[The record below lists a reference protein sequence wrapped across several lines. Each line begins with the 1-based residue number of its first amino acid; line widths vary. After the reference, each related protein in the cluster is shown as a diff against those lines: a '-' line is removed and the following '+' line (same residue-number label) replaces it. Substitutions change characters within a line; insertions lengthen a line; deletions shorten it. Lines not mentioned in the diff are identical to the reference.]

1 MMNLNTLFS
10 KIAKMSLKP
19 ILVSLFIF
27 VNLFF
32 IRAQVADWRI
42 YYRFDNATVDAS
54 YLSNSETL
62 SALDAALSEGNF
74 GAINIVSFSSP
85 EGNFNYNAN
94 LSARRAESLRKH
106 LVAKYPQLA
115 GKVSVNPHA
124 ECWEDLRSKVEAD
137 NRLSSSAKR
146 TILSVI
152 DSDDEADA
160 KEAALKALP
169 VYQALYSNYFRQLRY
184 AQIRLS
190 SGSSAEGT
198 TALGAET
205 ASGSTSNIVA
215 KANSVHFPLRGDVL
229 NAGFNGNAAGLQALA
244 NALEG
249 RSADEIASINI
260 TSFASPEGPQAINDR
275 YCVRRAAALRDYII
289 NQYPALAGKIS
300 VHSAGEAWEDLRLA
314 IESDPALS
322 DASRSQILSIIISN
336 SAADA
341 KEAKLRSLP
350 EWDHLFEEVFPSLRY
365 ARFDVEYREADNVV
379 VPAEPADRP
388 VAEPAEATET
398 VAPADTVKAP
408 ADTAANVLPAEPV
421 VAPADTAAPAT
432 SAIPAVAEYRPKK
445 TIAAIKTNLLADAVT
460 ALNFEVEVPVGK
472 RFSLMAEDTFPW
484 WEKGNKYCFQLW
496 EMGMEARYWLKPWQ
510 PDGTN
515 KLQGWFGGI
524 YGMSG
529 KYDFQYDKAVN
540 YQGEF
545 WSAGITAGYA
555 KTLGRK
561 KWGTLEFSLGLGYLK
576 SEYRHYYPA
585 DDYSQLYR
593 DRAHDGKLGYFG
605 PTKAKVSLVVPI
617 NIPIKK
623 EVSHE

>member
-1 MMNLNTLFS
+1 
-10 KIAKMSLKP
+10 MSLKP
-19 ILVSLFIF
+19 ILVAVFMFI
-27 VNLFF
+27 NLFF
-32 IRAQVADWRI
+32 IRAQVGSLRI
-42 YYRFDNATVDAS
+42 YYRFDNATVDAA
-54 YLSNSETL
+54 YLSNAE
-62 SALDAALSEGNF
+62 ALNSFDAALSQSSSE
-74 GAINIVSFSSP
+74 ALEIVSFSSP

-94 LSARRAESLRKH
+94 LSARRAESLRKYI
-106 LVAKYPQLA
+106 VSRYPQFS
-115 GKVSVNPHA
+115 GKISVNPNA
-124 ECWEDLRSKVEAD
+124 ECWDDLRNKVEAD
-137 NRLSSSAKR
+137 NRLSAAAKR
-146 TILSVI
+146 NILSVI

-169 VYQALYSNYFRQLRY
+169 AYQALYSSYFRQLRY
-184 AQIRLS
+184 AEIRLGS
-190 SGSSAEGT
+190 AAAAVASSASAATSASAAEGNAAAMQNT
-198 TALGAET
+198 
-205 ASGSTSNIVA
+205 
-215 KANSVHFPLRGDVL
+215 VHFPLRGDVL
-229 NAGFNGNAAGLQALA
+229 NADFNGNAAALQAIA

-249 RSADEIASINI
+249 RSADEIAKITI

-275 YCVRRAAALRDYII
+275 YCAGRAAALRDYIT

-314 IESDPALS
+314 VDSDPALT
-322 DASRSQILSIIISN
+322 DASRSQILSIIVSN

-350 EWDHLFEEVFPSLRY
+350 EWDHLFEEVFPRLRY
-365 ARFDVEYREADNVV
+365 ACFDVEYREVGNVEA
-379 VPAEPADRP
+379 PAEPAHRP
-388 VAEPAEATET
+388 VAEPAEKAET
-398 VAPADTVKAP
+398 VAPADTVKAL

-421 VAPADTAAPAT
+421 AAPADTAAPAT
-432 SAIPAVAEYRPKK
+432 PVNPAVAEYRPKK

-460 ALNFEVEVPVGK
+460 ALNFEVEVPIGK

-510 PDGTN
+510 PNSTN